1 MVAPTILDRYL
12 DALLTVRALLLF
24 APAGFR
30 DRAESPSIDAFYI
43 SRVPQLCRRPIRRCI
58 LHR

>member
-24 APAGFR
+24 TAAGFR
-30 DRAESPSIDAFYI
+30 NCAGSPSIAAFCTGRI
-43 SRVPQLCRRPIRRCI
+43 
-58 LHR
+58 